1 MNRVA
6 LSNPLKTD
14 PELGMSSYLRFM
26 AGIVIT
32 ALKDLKKKKKKKE
45 GSPLLWMAE
54 LLIKCLLFKVPPCLA
69 DVVTMHQSVD
79 QIVRVD

>member
-32 ALKDLKKKKKKKE
+32 AIKDLKKKK
-45 GSPLLWMAE
+45 GR
-54 LLIKCLLFKVPPCLA
+54 IPPPV
-69 DVVTMHQSVD
+69 DGGVVN
-79 QIVRVD
+79 

>member
-32 ALKDLKKKKKKKE
+32 AVKDLKKKKKK
-45 GSPLLWMAE
+45 GR
-54 LLIKCLLFKVPPCLA
+54 IPPPV
-69 DVVTMHQSVD
+69 DGGVVN
-79 QIVRVD
+79 